1 MWFSHMMEYH
11 WARKSN
17 EVLICDTAWMN
28 FETIMLCEEA
38 SHKISCNI
46 GFHAYE
52 MPRISKSIER

>member
-1 MWFSHMMEYH
+1 MMEYH